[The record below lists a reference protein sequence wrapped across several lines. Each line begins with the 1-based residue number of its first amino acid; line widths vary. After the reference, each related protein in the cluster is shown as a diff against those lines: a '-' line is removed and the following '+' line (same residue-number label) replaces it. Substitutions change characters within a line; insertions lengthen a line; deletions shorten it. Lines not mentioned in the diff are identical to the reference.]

1 MKYLLIIL
9 ILTSCSASYH
19 YTKAVKKGMKI
30 DNSKD
35 TIQIPRIDS
44 IPYYIPGTD
53 SIIYIPKIEYRDTV
67 INISNITFP
76 KTRKEVKL
84 EKTKVKQ
91 DAKTERKLISV
102 TGDVKQDSIKQTAK
116 TERVNSRQTNKSKN
130 SWWKFWLGLTFGIII
145 SLIFTL
151 LYKKMKTIIS

>member
-1 MKYLLIIL
+1 MKNILLL
-9 ILTSCSASYH
+9 LLLTSCSAAYH
-19 YTKAVKKGMKI
+19 YNKAIKKGMRI

-35 TIQIPRIDS
+35 TIQVSRVDS
-44 IPYYIPGTD
+44 IPYSIPGTD

-67 INISNITFP
+67 INISNVTFP

-91 DAKTERKLISV
+91 DAKTERKLIDV
-102 TGDVKQDSIKQTAK
+102 TGKIKQDSIKQTSK
-116 TERVNSRQTNKSKN
+116 TERVKTRQSNKSKN